1 LPKRWSADG
10 PRTVLRPQ
18 RVANAT
24 HAEILERFAARG
36 PAADAE
42 HPRSARIWDLGNTP
56 WNCGPPIMRPPGRD
70 AERRQ
75 SQRDCILQPRVGA
88 QRLPMKPVGRAY
100 SRAVVTKFPGAA
112 REYARPTIEG
122 SWSQRANSG
131 SRKLPWDSSS
141 REFSTLKGLHPMPPR
156 QILPGSS
163 LLLRCAE
170 RRLLRLRHSLATK
183 LASINW
189 INSCEDLSTNTRRPR
204 GATVAPDTGACC
216 INVSWRERKEE
227 PLCGHDTQLGIS
239 PGGSKLLDGTLITT
253 TTTTKNIKTT
263 MKNSIAK
270 TLALCSLSFSIL
282 ASAAPVP
289 WIGALGPGDSISIP
303 AGKILIME
311 QVGGTNFGVDGD
323 SLSAMVRI
331 TGPAAGGIGSNFT
344 AVLTYKVPSQGT
356 LAFPSPI
363 RLGPG
368 MTLTHQ
374 GGASFAIFG
383 IALES
388 QDFFAAVSP
397 SIRSVTSDGA
407 QLTAIV
413 DARTTMPTRLSGE
426 SSTNLTTWTQTGV
439 SIASSASNRRFSRIT
454 TPEDTSRKFVRAR
467 AARRTVAGNA
477 N

>member
-1 LPKRWSADG
+1 
-10 PRTVLRPQ
+10 
-18 RVANAT
+18 
-24 HAEILERFAARG
+24 
-36 PAADAE
+36 
-42 HPRSARIWDLGNTP
+42 
-56 WNCGPPIMRPPGRD
+56 
-70 AERRQ
+70 
-75 SQRDCILQPRVGA
+75 
-88 QRLPMKPVGRAY
+88 
-100 SRAVVTKFPGAA
+100 
-112 REYARPTIEG
+112 
-122 SWSQRANSG
+122 
-131 SRKLPWDSSS
+131 
-141 REFSTLKGLHPMPPR
+141 
-156 QILPGSS
+156 
-163 LLLRCAE
+163 
-170 RRLLRLRHSLATK
+170 
-183 LASINW
+183 
-189 INSCEDLSTNTRRPR
+189 
-204 GATVAPDTGACC
+204 
-216 INVSWRERKEE
+216 
-227 PLCGHDTQLGIS
+227 
-239 PGGSKLLDGTLITT
+239 
-253 TTTTKNIKTT
+253 
-263 MKNSIAK
+263 MKNTIAK
-270 TLALCSLSFSIL
+270 TLALCSLSFTIM

-289 WIGALGPGDSISIP
+289 WIGYLSTGDSISIP
-303 AGKILIME
+303 TGKILIIE
-311 QVGGTNFGVDGD
+311 QVGNTNNPEGF
-323 SLSAMVRI
+323 SSSAEVRI